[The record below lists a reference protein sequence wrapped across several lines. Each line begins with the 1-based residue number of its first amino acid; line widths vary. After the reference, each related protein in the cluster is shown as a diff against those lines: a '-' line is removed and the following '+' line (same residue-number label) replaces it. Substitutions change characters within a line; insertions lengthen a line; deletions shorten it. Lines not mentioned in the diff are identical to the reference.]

1 MKVGDAVK
9 VIPSHAIDEDG
20 QKMKKPLKGI
30 VRYIH
35 PKGRF
40 FMVVFTIGQRS
51 FRECFVGGSL

>member
-1 MKVGDAVK
+1 MKVGDDVK

-40 FMVVFTIGQRS
+40 YLVEFAVGRTS
-51 FRECFVGGSL
+51 FRECFAGDQL